1 MYLGRI
7 VEIGTVDEIFND
19 PKHPYTQAL
28 IRAIPE
34 PDPDKALPRDLPR
47 GEIPDAAR
55 PPLGCSFHPRCPKAF
70 EICGWESRD
79 LRSILEERW
88 VEAGEE
94 TYANE
99 RPLVGDLD
107 RLNTGDHEAF
117 VPTGSGKDPGE
128 LLKMLET
135 IRTEEPDE
143 PLWKGVKAMTAET
156 NGVNVTLRAGN
167 RPAALRH

>member
-7 VEIGTVDEIFND
+7 VEIGTVEQIFND

-70 EICGWESRD
+70 EH
-79 LRSILEERW
+79 LRLGEPRPARRSSTSAGSK
-88 VEAGEE
+88 AGEE
-94 TYANE
+94 TYATE
-99 RPLVGDLD
+99 RALVGDLD
-107 RLNTGDHEAF
+107 KLEVEHEAF
-117 VPTGSGKDPGE
+117 VPAGSGKDPGE
-128 LLKMLET
+128 LLKMLEK
-135 IRTEEPDE
+135 IRAEEPDE
-143 PLWKGVKAMTAET
+143 PLWKGVKDDARPRRTAC
-156 NGVNVTLRAGN
+156 G
-167 RPAALRH
+167 